1 MYSKHHAI
9 DTTTRSP
16 HNTAQNMKKGP
27 IRPIIGAYARISLDD
42 ENDRLGVERQR
53 KDVTSLAS
61 SRGWEIYDYY
71 VDNNI
76 SAYKRNIKRPE
87 FERLIADLE
96 SGAING
102 IVAYDID
109 RVTRQPLDLERIVRI
124 YEDRP
129 GLLFATAQGS
139 IDLSNSNGIFM
150 ARTLVN
156 VANKSSADTSRRQK
170 RKNLERAERGLPHG
184 SRRPYGYALNQIDLN
199 EEEAAHLREMA
210 HKIMSGVSYRET
222 AYWMNES
229 GYRTT
234 EGALWHPITVRN
246 TLARE
251 RYAGF
256 RIYDG
261 VEYEGIWTPVFTRE
275 EWEALRQIIKER
287 KERVAIRPN
296 AKKYLL
302 TGYAVCGRCGTF
314 LNGETKR
321 DPAAVSGKN
330 KGLEKPLRR
339 IYNCRLHGTTKREAG
354 CGGVI
359 RNADALE
366 HFIRELVCAR
376 LDSPAF
382 SSLLTAPDTDDA
394 VQDLAMQKETLV
406 KRMASLVDDY
416 ADGTLDKAAYV
427 RAKGRLEARVA
438 DIESQL
444 DQFRRSR
451 IKVALEPGE
460 KVREAWMRHGDG
472 WRRELIDTLIDRI
485 IVNVGKTK
493 PYYDVDGKRTRFDP
507 NLIEVKWKV

>member
-16 HNTAQNMKKGP
+16 HNTAQNMKKCP

-96 SGAING
+96 SGAIKG

-184 SRRPYGYALNQIDLN
+184 SRRPYGYMANQIDLH

-210 HKIMSGVSYRET
+210 QKIMSGVSYREI
-222 AYWMNES
+222 AYWLNES

-256 RIYDG
+256 RTYEG
-261 VEYEGIWTPVFTRE
+261 VEYPGIWHPVFERE
-275 EWEALRQIIKER
+275 EWEALRQVIRER
-287 KERVAIRPN
+287 KERVTIRPN
-296 AKKYLL
+296 AKEYLL
-302 TGYAVCGRCGTF
+302 TGYAVCGKCGHY

-321 DPAAVSGKN
+321 DPAATAGKN
-330 KGLEKPLRR
+330 KDVEKPLRR
-339 IYNCRLHGTTKREAG
+339 VYNCRLHGTTQREAG
-354 CGGVI
+354 CGGVV

-366 HFIRELVCAR
+366 HFVRELICAR
-376 LDSPAF
+376 LDSAAF
-382 SSLLTAPDTDDA
+382 GGLLSAPDNDSTIKELALQKESLL
-394 VQDLAMQKETLV
+394 
-406 KRMASLVDDY
+406 KRIAALVDDY
-416 ADGTLDKAAYV
+416 ADEILDKAAYL
-427 RAKGRLEARVA
+427 RARSRVEGNLEAINA
-438 DIESQL
+438 EL